1 MKKSQPAGE
10 KKRKERG
17 NRKASKFNGTKESS
31 DEEEDL
37 DALLCPLANTGQ
49 HPDNGIPWEIHMPA
63 KEGEIQFKIDTG
75 ADVTVSQMMI
85 LANLG

>member
-1 MKKSQPAGE
+1 MHSYAH
-10 KKRKERG
+10 
-17 NRKASKFNGTKESS
+17 
-31 DEEEDL
+31 L
-37 DALLCPLANTGQ
+37 

-63 KEGEIQFKIDTG
+63 KEGDIQFKIDTG